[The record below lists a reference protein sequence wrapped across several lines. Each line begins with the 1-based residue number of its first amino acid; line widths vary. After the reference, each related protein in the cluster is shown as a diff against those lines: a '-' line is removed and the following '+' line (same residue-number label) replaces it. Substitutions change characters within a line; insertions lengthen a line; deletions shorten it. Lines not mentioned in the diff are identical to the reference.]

1 MKFAL
6 IKPEL
11 IDPPN
16 KNHPPKTECDLKI
29 IFFMKKRRTII
40 PRYLKPTRYKT
51 NIRTMRA
58 RPKT

>member
-11 IDPPN
+11 IDPPK

-29 IFFMKKRRTII
+29 NS
-40 PRYLKPTRYKT
+40 L
-51 NIRTMRA
+51 
-58 RPKT
+58 